1 LRIAHFVLFTTI
13 IFVTTTAHGTSI
25 KQRSYVYRYDC
36 AKGLQDESYL
46 ICGNCD
52 DDRPTQAVALSFRM
66 SQPQQVVPETQ
77 PPSKSVVS
85 YLDTIHFN
93 FGSASLLPNAEARL
107 DTVDASGGVRLA
119 GYTCTVGSAEY
130 NEKLSQR
137 RADAVARYLSRR
149 GISIL
154 YATGYGE
161 STKFPG
167 HAKNRRVEIYV
178 EGKETT
184 L

>member
-1 LRIAHFVLFTTI
+1 LRIAHLVLFTTI
-13 IFVTTTAHGTSI
+13 IFVATTAHAASI
-25 KQRSYVYRYDC
+25 KQRSYVYQYDC

-46 ICGNCD
+46 ICGHCD

-77 PPSKSVVS
+77 PPRQALVS
-85 YLDTIHFN
+85 YLDTIHFP
-93 FGSASLLPNAEARL
+93 FDSASLLPNAKARL
-107 DTVDASGGVRLA
+107 DTVDGSGGVRLA
-119 GYTCTVGSAEY
+119 GYTCTIGSAEY
-130 NEKLSQR
+130 NEKLSQH

-154 YATGYGE
+154 SATGYGE

-167 HAKNRRVEIYV
+167 YAGNRRVEISV
-178 EGKETT
+178 ERKEK

>member
-1 LRIAHFVLFTTI
+1 MRIAHIVLLATI
-13 IFVTTTAHGTSI
+13 IFVTTTAHAASI
-25 KQRSYVYRYDC
+25 KQRRYVYQYDC
-36 AKGLQDESYL
+36 AKGLHDESYL

-66 SQPQQVVPETQ
+66 SQPQQVVPVAQ
-77 PPSKSVVS
+77 PPSQSVVS
-85 YLDTIHFN
+85 PLDTIHFH
-93 FGSASLLPNAEARL
+93 FDSASLLPNAKARL
-107 DTVDASGGVRLA
+107 DTVDGSGGVRLA
-119 GYTCTVGSAEY
+119 GYTCTIGSAVY

-154 YATGYGE
+154 SATGYGE
-161 STKFPG
+161 SSTFPG
-167 HAKNRRVEIYV
+167 HARNRRVEISI
-178 EGKETT
+178 EHKET

>member
-1 LRIAHFVLFTTI
+1 LRIAHIVLLVTT
-13 IFVTTTAHGTSI
+13 IFVTTTHAASI
-25 KQRSYVYRYDC
+25 KQRRYVYQYDC

-66 SQPQQVVPETQ
+66 SQPQVVPEVQ
-77 PPSKSVVS
+77 PPSQSVVS
-85 YLDTIHFN
+85 PLDTIHFH
-93 FGSASLLPNAEARL
+93 FDSASLPPNAKARL
-107 DTVDASGGVRLA
+107 DTVDGGGGVRLA
-119 GYTCTVGSAEY
+119 GYTCTIGSEAY

-154 YATGYGE
+154 SATGYGE

-167 HAKNRRVEIYV
+167 YARNRRVEISV
-178 EGKETT
+178 AGKDKETF
-184 L
+184 